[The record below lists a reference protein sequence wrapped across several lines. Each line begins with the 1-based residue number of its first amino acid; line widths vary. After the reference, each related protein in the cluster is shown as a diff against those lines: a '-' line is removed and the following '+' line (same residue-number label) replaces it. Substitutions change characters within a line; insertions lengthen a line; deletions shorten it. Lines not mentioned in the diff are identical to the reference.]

1 MTKITDDTIE
11 TLVAQLH
18 RMFGPPPVL
27 SSEDVEAFDDLLRE
41 LLACFKPS
49 DFFAAAMV
57 WEAVVANWEAVRWA
71 RQKPLAMER
80 HFRGSVELQLK
91 LAMIKGELNK
101 KTADEG
107 SDEAASNPEPV
118 PDHVIQ
124 ELLFNSATP
133 LQHNRALESS
143 IRFIG
148 QVDDLQAVATA
159 RRNKAIEQL
168 AWYEENLSQRLR
180 TVSDAFITDQASAVV
195 LTHEAVPI
203 VEATAETAL
212 VPTGEPTPERAAV
225 PTVEVTTEEQEV
237 PVPGPKTTPTAVPV
251 QATGTPLQADLAP
264 CGESTPDV
272 TSVVPIVEATPD
284 TIAEPTPEA
293 VPVPIG
299 GPEGATVPTAET
311 MPPATTAPTGE
322 GMPEATPVPVPSVEP
337 GSSQ

>member
-1 MTKITDDTIE
+1 MTKKTKDTIE
-11 TLVAQLH
+11 TLLAQLH

-41 LLACFKPS
+41 LLACFGPS

-57 WEAVVANWEAVRWA
+57 WDVAVASWEAVRWA

-80 HFRGSVELQLK
+80 HFRGSIELQLK
-91 LAMIKGELNK
+91 FANIKGELNK
-101 KTADEG
+101 KFADEG

-118 PDHVIQ
+118 PDHAIQ

-148 QVDDLQAVATA
+148 QVDGLQAVATA

-180 TVSDAFITDQASAVV
+180 TVSDAFISDQASAVV

-212 VPTGEPTPERAAV
+212 VPTGEPTPEPNVV
-225 PTVEVTTEEQEV
+225 PVVEVTAEQQEV
-237 PVPGPKTTPTAVPV
+237 PVPSPKPTPTAVPV
-251 QATGTPLQADLAP
+251 QAAGTPSQVGLAP
-264 CGESTPDV
+264 DGESTPDV
-272 TSVVPIVEATPD
+272 TSVVPIVEATPN
-284 TIAEPTPEA
+284 TIAGPTPQA

-299 GPEGATVPTAET
+299 GPEGAPVPTAET
-311 MPPATTAPTGE
+311 MPPATTVPTGE
-322 GMPEATPVPVPSVEP
+322 EMPEATPVPSTKR
-337 GSSQ
+337 